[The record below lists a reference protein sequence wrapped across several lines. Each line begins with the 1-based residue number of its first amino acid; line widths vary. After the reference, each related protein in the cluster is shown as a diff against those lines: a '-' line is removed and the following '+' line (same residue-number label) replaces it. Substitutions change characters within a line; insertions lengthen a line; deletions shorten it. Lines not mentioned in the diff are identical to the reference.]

1 LNKITTQS
9 GIYKIRNSIT
19 FDFYIGSASNLR
31 QRWYNHR
38 NALGT
43 NRHIN
48 QHLQRAWNKYGADA
62 FEFIIVELCA
72 KNKLLEREQ
81 FYIDSETPAYNI
93 SKVASS
99 PSGIA
104 GQNRVSK
111 ELPRI
116 KQFRGTTLLIE
127 DFPLQII
134 PRLAVAIGLNE
145 ALFIQQ
151 LHYWARKSKD
161 GWVYNTYESWQKD
174 NFPFWSA
181 KTIAR
186 IVYNLED
193 LGLIISKQPD
203 AFDRKKYYAIDYD
216 QVDALSDTDYDDLS
230 DGMDQ
235 IDSMG
240 TGQSGAIGTGQ
251 DVSFSLTETTTE
263 ITTENIKYSASS
275 QKSDEPTIEYII
287 LDHGAAFRK
296 GKNTDNS
303 GGAPDMM
310 QDGCDNDT
318 YLELPPE
325 FPALSATKE
334 PMVTPKKKL
343 SRPRESDKL
352 NESDHYRFYL
362 ALCEVTGNN
371 PALQSRKVH
380 GMAKKLAK
388 AGYIIQDLKDFTS
401 YWQRDWRYARDKRAP
416 TPEELYTDIEKSS
429 KLYRESVQEDLDEQ
443 SLKDMF
449 IDGEIPDIL
458 R

>member
-1 LNKITTQS
+1 MNKITTQS

-216 QVDALSDTDYDDLS
+216 QVDALSGTDYDDLS

-235 IDSMG
+235 IVSMG
-240 TGQSGAIGTGQ
+240 TGQSGAIRTGQ
-251 DVSFSLTETTTE
+251 DVSFSLTENTTETTTD
-263 ITTENIKYSASS
+263 IKYSASS
-275 QKSDEPTIEYII
+275 QSDEPLPSNT
-287 LDHGAAFRK
+287 AQT
-296 GKNTDNS
+296 GKKASKN
-303 GGAPDMM
+303 
-310 QDGCDNDT
+310 NDT
-318 YLELPPE
+318 E
-325 FPALSATKE
+325 
-334 PMVTPKKKL
+334 
-343 SRPRESDKL
+343 
-352 NESDHYRFYL
+352 HYRLYL
-362 ALCEVTGNN
+362 ALCELTNNN
-371 PALQSRKVH
+371 PILQSRRVH
-380 GMAKKLAK
+380 GITKKLAR
-388 AGYIIQDLKDFTS
+388 AGYTIQDLKDFKL

-416 TPEELYTDIEKSS
+416 TPEELYTDIEKSA

>member
-1 LNKITTQS
+1 MSKITTQS

-104 GQNRVSK
+104 SQNRVSK

-216 QVDALSDTDYDDLS
+216 QVDALSGTDYDDLS

-240 TGQSGAIGTGQ
+240 TGQSEEFGTGQ
-251 DVSFSLTETTTE
+251 NGSFSLTETTTE

-275 QKSDEPTIEYII
+275 QKSDEPLLEYITLTAPEI
-287 LDHGAAFRK
+287 VK
-296 GKNTDNS
+296 SPKNADNS
-303 GGAPDMM
+303 GVTVDNQ
-310 QDGCDNDT
+310 QDSCADDT
-318 YLELPPE
+318 YLELPPKI
-325 FPALSATKE
+325 PALSTTSKAK
-334 PMVTPKKKL
+334 VTPKKTL
-343 SRPRESDKL
+343 SKPRESDRT
-352 NESDHYRFYL
+352 NNTAHYQFYL
-362 ALCEVTGNN
+362 ALCEITNN
-371 PALQSRKVH
+371 KPDLQLRKVH
-380 GMAKKLAK
+380 GITKKLVA
-388 AGYIIQDLKDFTS
+388 AGYSIQDLKDFKL
-401 YWQRDWRYARDKRAP
+401 YWQKDWRYVRDKRAP
-416 TPEELYTDIEKSS
+416 TPEEVYADIEKSA
-429 KLYRESVQEDLDEQ
+429 KLYRESVQTDLTEQ
-443 SLKDMF
+443 QLKDMF
-449 IDGEIPDIL
+449 GGIIPDIL